1 MLRFAGFELD
11 QQRAELRGPD
21 GEPIRLRPKPFAML
35 YLLAT
40 NAQRIVSKQELMETV
55 WPNIHVGEDSLFQCI
70 REIRTALE
78 DDQRQLLKVISGRGY
93 LFEAQVSGRPS
104 AFSEQTEP
112 KLAAEDNEG
121 IADTAF
127 ESEIAGQRR
136 RFRFGTR
143 RPVAIAAGAALCAI
157 IGFAIAVL
165 APDHLFKHEAPTIAM
180 LPIVHASDDRKAAV
194 IANGVTER
202 LINGLAKIDN
212 IRVVAPRSGMT
223 AAKSVQASPSSTQSD
238 FLLQGELQKD
248 QQSWVLQARVIKAA
262 TGEVQSVASVS
273 LGIDEPDAQLLQSR
287 LAAGVGDTLTRSL
300 NALLEAGTAT
310 GGSNAK
316 VVIEQAT
323 ASINQTSRERFL
335 ASQTM
340 LENAL
345 AGEPDNVDLQVAL
358 AALQTR
364 GIQMIWYGQVENAA
378 AESNARSLLESAL
391 QAKPRYIPVLE
402 AYCRF
407 LSATNH
413 FIDSLVACAEVLD
426 FAPWNGSAL
435 YQLGLTQIQL
445 GRFEDALATF
455 KQADRFDTPVVSRWT
470 WLLGIGW
477 ANLLLGHNEE
487 AVQWLERSIAI
498 TPASGRPYML
508 LASAYQ
514 RLGRPGEAS
523 AAMAKALELR
533 PGSTAL
539 NVASP
544 TENVSPIFL
553 ESSRQLR
560 KTMIEA
566 GLPER

>member
-35 YLLAT
+35 HLLAT
-40 NAQRIVSKQELMETV
+40 NARRVVSKQELMEAV

-70 REIRTALE
+70 REIRSALG

-93 LFEAQVSGRPS
+93 LFEAEVSGRPS
-104 AFSEQTEP
+104 AISDQKEP
-112 KLAAEDNEG
+112 TLVVEDSEG
-121 IADTAF
+121 ITGAA
-127 ESEIAGQRR
+127 SEPEPVGQRQR
-136 RFRFGTR
+136 YRFGLR
-143 RPVAIAAGAALCAI
+143 SPAAVATGTALCAI
-157 IGFAIAVL
+157 IGFAIWIL
-165 APDHLFKHEAPTIAM
+165 APNLLFKREAPTIAM
-180 LPIVHASDDRKAAV
+180 LPIVVASDDRLATV
-194 IANGVTER
+194 IANSVTEH

-212 IRVVAPRSGMT
+212 IRVVAPRSGAP
-223 AAKSVQASPSSTQSD
+223 AANPSPTPSSTQSD
-238 FLLQGELQKD
+238 FVLQGELQKGP
-248 QQSWVLQARVIKAA
+248 QSWVLQARVIEAA
-262 TGEVQSVASVS
+262 TGEVQSVATAS
-273 LGIDEPDAQLLQSR
+273 IDVNEPDAQLLQSR
-287 LAAGVGDTLTRSL
+287 LAAGVGDTLTRRL
-300 NALLEAGTAT
+300 NALLEAGTTA
-310 GGSNAK
+310 GGNAK
-316 VVIEQAT
+316 VVIEQAM

-345 AGEPDNVDLQVAL
+345 AGEPDNIDLQVAL

-364 GIQMIWYGQVENAA
+364 GIQMVWYGPVENAV

-391 QAKPRYIPVLE
+391 QARPRYIPVLE

-487 AVQWLERSIAI
+487 AVRWLERSIAI

-544 TENVSPIFL
+544 TDNVSPIFL
-553 ESSRQLR
+553 EASKQLQQ
-560 KTMIEA
+560 TMIEA